1 MAGAGGSGV
10 GSATAGVLS
19 SGCEAG
25 AGVSAAGFS
34 AAGALVS
41 GCAAGAV
48 VSAAGFFVAELL
60 FFDGAAGVAAPLD
73 ADFVVDFAK
82 VLLFAELPVG
92 SPAFQVSEAGTL
104 KEMVFPSEVAM
115 IVPSSSVRYTATPFV
130 RRVFRV
136 SAWG

>member
-19 SGCEAG
+19 SGCG
-25 AGVSAAGFS
+25 AVVSAAGFS

-48 VSAAGFFVAELL
+48 VSAAGFFAAELL
-60 FFDGAAGVAAPLD
+60 LFDDEVEGVVVLD
-73 ADFVVDFAK
+73 AAFVVDFAK
-82 VLLFAELPVG
+82 VLFFAELPVG